1 MSPGGRAR
9 AMPNRE
15 HTRRTGGQPRSA
27 RLLLVGPRVIANDI
41 GGGNAGGVRVPDRG
55 IEAARQRGVLRRQH
69 GSPAGRPKPAR
80 EGLLDALAL
89 VGTLARTWR
98 RAPRADLIVWF
109 ASSRA
114 VLLGGGF
121 VWLVCRLRR
130 RPLGIRVFGGSFD
143 ELLESAPAACR
154 FIARRTF
161 LQAELLVETRQSAAR
176 LGTVL
181 QGPLDADHAEPAV
194 PPIGVPPVVPAPAI
208 PLRFATEKGLPELIA
223 AAPRFPPGVRL
234 SICGPET
241 PGFDIADIENA
252 PHTTYRGVVPP
263 ERVPAVLEDHDA
275 VVLPTRWPTEGY
287 SGILIEAFQMG
298 LPVIVSRHP
307 SLREFVTEEQDGLF
321 VEADSVDSLVEA
333 IVPPLHRRPT
343 LPRLRAGAL
352 RAGELYR
359 NARFAD
365 LLEDLC
371 RRAAARRETEHRE

>member
-1 MSPGGRAR
+1 
-9 AMPNRE
+9 MPNRE
-15 HTRRTGGQPRSA
+15 RTRRTGGQPRSA

-41 GGGNAGGVRVPDRG
+41 VGGTQVGFESLIA
-55 IEAARQRGVLRRQH
+55 ELRQRANVGFSVVSTARPL
-69 GSPAGRPKPAR
+69 AGRSRLGKVF
-80 EGLLDALAL
+80 LDALAL

-143 ELLESAPAACR
+143 EVLESAPAACR

-176 LGTVL
+176 LGTVCRTRWMPTTRNL
-181 QGPLDADHAEPAV
+181 PSRRSAFRPSCRRLLFLSVLLP
-194 PPIGVPPVVPAPAI
+194 
-208 PLRFATEKGLPELIA
+208 EKGLPELIA

-333 IVPPLHRRPT
+333 IVRLCTDDPLFR
-343 LPRLRAGAL
+343 RLRAGAL